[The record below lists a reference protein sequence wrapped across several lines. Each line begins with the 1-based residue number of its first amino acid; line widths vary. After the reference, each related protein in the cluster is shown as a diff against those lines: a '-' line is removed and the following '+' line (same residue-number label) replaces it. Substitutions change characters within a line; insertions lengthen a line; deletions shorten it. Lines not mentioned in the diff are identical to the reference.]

1 MRTVSIRKPLAAF
14 ISLLATAAALTA
26 GENQQGGESLPVRK
40 VVLYKHGMGYFE
52 RGGKVVGDAVISL
65 PFRADQMKDLLT
77 SFFAVDLGGGRIGAV
92 QYETKDPISKQ
103 LEDIR
108 IEVPENAALSQFLAQ
123 MKGARITAR
132 AAGEKTSGRILGI
145 EPTVQIVDGKSV
157 QKGFRL
163 VIMTDEGP
171 VKSMD
176 LFSISEFS
184 LDDEALQRDLKRLLA
199 ISLDSKYTN
208 RKKLTVAANGQ
219 GEREI
224 RIGYLI
230 ETPIWKCSYRV
241 IFDGKAKEGDAL
253 LQGWALA
260 ENTTEDDWSEVEI
273 AFVAGN
279 PLSYIMDL
287 YSPFYIKRPHVPIP
301 GLDFLAANWGAAPE
315 PSALRGEAE
324 GKADKGLALDEAE
337 EDAPAAKKAGELRL
351 MDERS
356 RSRAA
361 AVYPGAVPAPAAAAK
376 PMGELLQSSVASVAK
391 GVKVG
396 EMFSYKGREK
406 VSIQKGRA
414 AMVPILMQKVKGKKI
429 LYYKAAF
436 SPKPANAYVL
446 KNDTDLTLEAGA
458 VTFFEEDTA
467 LGEGILSHTLPPGGQ
482 EILPYAI
489 DASVDV
495 TPQVRSERQPYFKG
509 VLADGI
515 LTLTCVESLVNTW
528 TIVNRGKSDIA
539 IWFDQPKNS
548 AYKLA
553 RPEKADDEVGGH
565 YRFSVSVRAGE
576 KKEFLVEERRDIY
589 DAVHIANSDENA
601 IRYYAAQ
608 RYLSE
613 GAKAF
618 LKEVAD
624 LMAQRAAIQRDVRD
638 MQGQTQRFNEEQ
650 RRLRENMA
658 SMRTDRPKEQEL
670 RARWVEQLA
679 AAEEKLTELR
689 GKMEEASRRL
699 NALEETLAKKIR
711 EYRDR

>member
-1 MRTVSIRKPLAAF
+1 MGMSIVPIASALAA
-14 ISLLATAAALTA
+14 A
-26 GENQQGGESLPVRK
+26 GESLPVRK

-52 RGGKVVGDAVISL
+52 RGGKVSGDATISL
-65 PFRADQMKDLLT
+65 SFRADQMKDLLT

-92 QYETKDPISKQ
+92 QYETKDPLSKQ
-103 LEDIR
+103 LQDIR

-123 MKGARITAR
+123 LKGARITAR

-145 EPTVQIVDGKSV
+145 EPVVQVVDGKSI

-171 VKSMD
+171 VKSLD

-184 LDDEALQRDLKRLLA
+184 LDDETLQRDLKRLLA

-208 RKKLTVAANGQ
+208 RKKLTLSANGR

-224 RIGYLI
+224 RVGYLI

-241 IFDGKAKEGDAL
+241 IFDGKAKDAEAH

-260 ENTTEDDWSEVEI
+260 ENTTEDDWNDVEI

-279 PLSYIMDL
+279 PLSYVMDL
-287 YSPFYIKRPHVPIP
+287 YSPFYIRRPQVPIP

-315 PSALRGEAE
+315 PSALPIDAEA
-324 GKADKGLALDEAE
+324 KADRGLPMDEAE
-337 EDAPAAKKAGELRL
+337 EDL
-351 MDERS
+351 
-356 RSRAA
+356 AA
-361 AVYPGAVPAPAAAAK
+361 AEEEGGLRRIEGAAESRIAASAPVATRMEPAAAAK

-396 EMFSYKGREK
+396 EMFSYKGQEK

-414 AMVPILMQKVKGKKI
+414 AMVPILMQKVKGRKI

-482 EILPYAI
+482 EIIPYAI

-515 LTLTCVESLVNTW
+515 LTLTCVESLINTW
-528 TIVNRGKSDIA
+528 TIVNRGKSDVTL
-539 IWFDQPKNS
+539 WFDQPRNA
-548 AYKLA
+548 AYRLA
-553 RPEKADDEVGGH
+553 RPEKADDEVGDH
-565 YRFSVSVRAGE
+565 YRFSVTVRAGE
-576 KKEFLVEERRDIY
+576 RKEFLVEEKRDVY
-589 DAVHIANSDENA
+589 DAVHLSNSDENA

-624 LMAQRAAIQRDVRD
+624 LMAQRAAVQRELRE
-638 MQGQTQRFNEEQ
+638 MQEQSRRLEEEQ

-670 RARWVEQLA
+670 RAKWVEQLA

-689 GKMEEASRRL
+689 GKVDDAARRL
-699 NALEETLAKKIR
+699 RGLEETLARKIR